1 MPGRLDGGDPQA
13 ALPRGGAPEGPVR
26 RLVRFLLDTDS
37 VSFALRGHG
46 EVGARLQ
53 THRPSDICISAIT
66 LAELRYGAD
75 RKGSRKLHGLIDTFT
90 SAVEVVPFDEE
101 AAAEFGRIGSVLAER
116 GTPIGEVDVLIAA
129 HAVALRCTLV
139 TNNVRHFSRVPGLS
153 VENWA

>member
-1 MPGRLDGGDPQA
+1 M
-13 ALPRGGAPEGPVR
+13 
-26 RLVRFLLDTDS
+26 RFLLDTDS

-53 THRPSDICISAIT
+53 AHRPSDICISAIT
-66 LAELRYGAD
+66 LAELGYGAD
-75 RKGSRKLHGLIDTFT
+75 RKGSRKLHNLIDTFT

-101 AAAEFGRIGSVLAER
+101 AAAEFGRIGSLLAER
-116 GTPIGEVDVLIAA
+116 GTPIGEFDVLIAA

-153 VENWA
+153 VEN